1 MFYGQNCFEADKA
14 KGPNRTDQSVCDSW
28 KKRPLRCAHYPFNP
42 KKPHECYHVSWTNSG
57 EFKHV
62 NHHCYIQ
69 PIVEKEPQE
78 QEEQDPSEEPLQWQC
93 EDDDNENEN
102 SGPPPRPIL
111 VFADIECALSE
122 DRVFVPNLICWSSGE
137 DADEVHHSDSKE
149 EFLEALQALTEVET
163 DARGRNTIV
172 SC

>member
-1 MFYGQNCFEADKA
+1 M
-14 KGPNRTDQSVCDSW
+14 
-28 KKRPLRCAHYPFNP
+28 
-42 KKPHECYHVSWTNSG
+42 
-57 EFKHV
+57 
-62 NHHCYIQ
+62 NHRWYIQ

-122 DRVFVPNLICWSSGE
+122 DRVFVPNLICWSSEE
-137 DADEVHHSDSKE
+137 DADEVHHSDSME
-149 EFLEALQALTEVET
+149 EVLEALQALTEVET
-163 DARGRNTIV
+163 DARGRKVITFFHNLRGFDGNFILAQASQTHVKKEGCNLHTIGDAPL
-172 SC
+172 SRYRRPLKI

>member
-1 MFYGQNCFEADKA
+1 M
-14 KGPNRTDQSVCDSW
+14 
-28 KKRPLRCAHYPFNP
+28 YPFNP
-42 KKPHECYHVSWTNSG
+42 KKLHKCYHVSWTNCG

-62 NHHCYIQ
+62 NHFCYIQ

-102 SGPPPRPIL
+102 SGPPPRPIS
-111 VFADIECALSE
+111 VFADIECALSK
-122 DRVFVPNLICWSSGE
+122 DRVFVPNLICWSSEE
-137 DADEVHHSDSKE
+137 DADEVHHSDSSSTIME

-163 DARGRNTIV
+163 DARGRTFSIT
-172 SC
+172 